1 MYVIYFDYPL
11 WIPPLIFAVVVD
23 PLHYI
28 TGGFYFGAL
37 GNATAYS
44 ILPIS
49 DGGLK
54 YVFIYPKCFSPI
66 LLPEVE
72 ILFHRIDK
80 KVIEEETEKLKAC
93 QPFPMCPFIFT
104 TMPTY
109 RHCFSEIPL

>member
-1 MYVIYFDYPL
+1 MYVVYFDYPL

-44 ILPIS
+44 ILTIS

-54 YVFIYPKCFSPI
+54 YVFIHGQI
-66 LLPEVE
+66 PES
-72 ILFHRIDK
+72 LSGKQPLHRGAGR
-80 KVIEEETEKLKAC
+80 TL
-93 QPFPMCPFIFT
+93 IFLWQ
-104 TMPTY
+104 
-109 RHCFSEIPL
+109 RFN